1 MERTQPSCKTFLCL
15 YFSLCPK
22 LFEVSFNLHYV
33 NRYVAKGCEELTIRC
48 QISITLSLAIKKKRQ
63 CIHGWKEST
72 ILQLCLYLQSSLCQE
87 MCGARGCEEEH
98 IDLYVPQN
106 SSFCWLLELKMSI
119 DAFDILIDL
128 EFDGKKAQGGFND
141 QLMIAQGFL
150 MEVLVLGPLIKL
162 PLFPSIF
169 YEFGGQ

>member
-1 MERTQPSCKTFLCL
+1 
-15 YFSLCPK
+15 
-22 LFEVSFNLHYV
+22 
-33 NRYVAKGCEELTIRC
+33 
-48 QISITLSLAIKKKRQ
+48 
-63 CIHGWKEST
+63 
-72 ILQLCLYLQSSLCQE
+72 

-141 QLMIAQGFL
+141 
-150 MEVLVLGPLIKL
+150 
-162 PLFPSIF
+162 
-169 YEFGGQ
+169 